1 MMDKCQK
8 LIELRFDK
16 ARLILVSIHYLS
28 LIGHLMAEFMSQD
41 IVSGDEPNCA
51 LRMVFI
57 KNSASKVG
65 RADLNERKLK
75 DALIY
80 YCREQ
85 GIEVAISTKK

>member
-57 KNSASKVG
+57 KNSASKIG
-65 RADLNERKLK
+65 RVDLNECKLK
-75 DALIY
+75 DTLIC

-85 GIEVAISTKK
+85 GIEVAISNKK

>member
-1 MMDKCQK
+1 MTDKCQK
-8 LIELRFDK
+8 LIDLRFDK
-16 ARLILVSIHYLS
+16 ARLIFVSSHYLS

-41 IVSGDEPNCA
+41 IVSGDKPNCA

-57 KNSASKVG
+57 KNSTSKIG
-65 RADLNERKLK
+65 RVDLNERKLK
-75 DALIY
+75 DALIC

>member
-57 KNSASKVG
+57 KNSTSKIG
-65 RADLNERKLK
+65 RVDLNERKLK
-75 DALIY
+75 DALIC

>member
-28 LIGHLMAEFMSQD
+28 LIGYLMAEFMSQD
-41 IVSGDEPNCA
+41 IVSGDEPDYA
-51 LRMVFI
+51 LRIVFI
-57 KNSASKVG
+57 KNSASTIG
-65 RADLNERKLK
+65 RVDLNERKLK
-75 DALIY
+75 DALIC

-85 GIEVAISTKK
+85 GFEVAISTKK